1 MPEVTRRTLLSFT
14 AAASVV
20 EPRLVKGKLPD
31 ANCRRKRRFGWFEN
45 AAGCRGS
52 GLRKAPTEGAGK
64 VQVNSTTIE
73 IFQLKQ
79 PLVGKYGGE
88 SGIRTRVTVSRK
100 HTFQACAFNHS
111 ATSPSWHF
119 RCGRFRRAGWG
130 DAVSLGDSGPELRT
144 VGAVNQRTPFPH
156 T

>member
-52 GLRKAPTEGAGK
+52 GCAKRQPKVQGK

-79 PLVGKYGGE
+79 P
-88 SGIRTRVTVSRK
+88 VSREI
-100 HTFQACAFNHS
+100 
-111 ATSPSWHF
+111 W
-119 RCGRFRRAGWG
+119 RRER
-130 DAVSLGDSGPELRT
+130 DSNPRYGLP
-144 VGAVNQRTPFPH
+144 
-156 T
+156 

>member
-52 GLRKAPTEGAGK
+52 GLRKAPTEGARKGAGK
-64 VQVNSTTIE
+64 FDDERDFSAKTT
-73 IFQLKQ
+73 
-79 PLVGKYGGE
+79 
-88 SGIRTRVTVSRK
+88 
-100 HTFQACAFNHS
+100 C
-111 ATSPSWHF
+111 
-119 RCGRFRRAGWG
+119 
-130 DAVSLGDSGPELRT
+130 
-144 VGAVNQRTPFPH
+144 
-156 T
+156 